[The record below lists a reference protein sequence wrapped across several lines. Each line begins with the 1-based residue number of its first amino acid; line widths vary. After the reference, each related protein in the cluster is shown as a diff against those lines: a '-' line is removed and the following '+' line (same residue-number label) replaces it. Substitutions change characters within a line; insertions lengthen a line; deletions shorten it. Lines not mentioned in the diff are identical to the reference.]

1 MTPLPLM
8 NGPLVVLAAGGTGG
22 HMFPAEALAR
32 ALIARGI
39 RTALVTDQRGQ
50 AFGETLPAVEVYRI
64 RASRLPRY
72 AIDRIKALIEMG
84 LGGLEARRLLRRLKP
99 DAVVGFGGYPSIP
112 TIFAA
117 ALAKIPIVLHEQN
130 ALLGRANRRLASRAK
145 VIATSFETVAHVP
158 AGVTTALTGNPVRPA
173 ILPVRDQAYRVP
185 GTGETL
191 SIFVT
196 GGSQGARIFS
206 EIVPPA
212 MALLPAEIK
221 TRIKIVQQCR
231 PEDLADAETAF
242 AQAGVQAELAS
253 FFTDVPARLAA
264 SHLVI
269 CRSGA
274 STVAE
279 LGVAGRPAILV
290 PYPFATDDHQ
300 TSNAE
305 AFAQGGAGWV
315 ISQRTL
321 TPQLLADRIVA
332 LATHPDSLARAAQAA
347 RAQGRPDAAERF
359 ADLVIEKIGG
369 HGTVPPAKSSV
380 RDVAA

>member
-1 MTPLPLM
+1 MTALPSM

-50 AFGETLPAVEVYRI
+50 AFGEALPSVEVYRI

-72 AIDRIKALIEMG
+72 AIDRIKAFIEMG

-158 AGVTTALTGNPVRPA
+158 AGVATALTGNPVRPA
-173 ILPVRDQAYRVP
+173 ILPVRELPYRTP
-185 GTGETL
+185 GSGEAL
-191 SIFVT
+191 SILVT
-196 GGSQGARIFS
+196 GGSQGARVFS
-206 EIVPPA
+206 EIVPAA
-212 MALLPAEIK
+212 MALLPADLK
-221 TRIKIVQQCR
+221 ARIKIVQQSR
-231 PEDLADAETAF
+231 PEDLAA
-242 AQAGVQAELAS
+242 AQADFAAAGVAAELS
-253 FFTDVPARLAA
+253 TFFNDMPARIAA

-300 TSNAE
+300 TNNAE
-305 AFAQGGAGWV
+305 AFAQGGGGWV
-315 ISQRTL
+315 ISQRIL
-321 TPQLLADRIVA
+321 TPQLLADRIAAVVA
-332 LATHPDSLARAAQAA
+332 RPETLARAAEAA

>member
-1 MTPLPLM
+1 MTPRPM
-8 NGPLVVLAAGGTGG
+8 NELLVILAAGGTGG

-32 ALIARGI
+32 ALIARGV
-39 RTALVTDQRGQ
+39 RTALITDQRGQ
-50 AFGETLPAVEVYRI
+50 AFGEALPTVEVYRI

-158 AGVTTALTGNPVRPA
+158 AGVATALTGNPVRPA
-173 ILPVRDQAYRVP
+173 ILPVRDQPYRAPVAD
-185 GTGETL
+185 ETL

-196 GGSQGARIFS
+196 GGSQGARVFS
-206 EIVPPA
+206 EIMPPA
-212 MALLPAEIK
+212 MALLPAELK

-231 PEDLADAETAF
+231 PEDLSAAETAF
-242 AQAGVQAELAS
+242 SQAGVQAELSS
-253 FFTDVPARLAA
+253 FFNDVPARLAA
-264 SHLVI
+264 CHLVI

-300 TSNAE
+300 TNNAE
-305 AFAQGGAGWV
+305 AFAQGGGGWV
-315 ISQRTL
+315 VSQRIL
-321 TPQLLADRIVA
+321 TSQLLADRIVA
-332 LATHPDSLARAAQAA
+332 LAAHPDSLARAAEAA

-369 HGTVPPAKSSV
+369 HGTVPPTKSTLK
-380 RDVAA
+380 DVAA

>member
-1 MTPLPLM
+1 MIPGTMTA
-8 NGPLVVLAAGGTGG
+8 PLVVLAAGGTGG

-50 AFGETLPAVEVYRI
+50 AFGEALPAVEVYRI

-72 AIDRIKALIEMG
+72 AIDRIKAFIEMG
-84 LGGLEARRLLRRLKP
+84 LGGLEARRLLRRLQP

-130 ALLGRANRRLASRAK
+130 ALLGRANRRLASRAR

-158 AGVTTALTGNPVRPA
+158 AGVATALTGNPVRPA
-173 ILPVRDQAYRVP
+173 VLPVRDQPYRTP
-185 GTGETL
+185 AADESL

-196 GGSQGARIFS
+196 GGSQGARVFS

-212 MALLPAEIK
+212 MALLPAELK

-231 PEDLADAETAF
+231 PEDLAEAETAF
-242 AQAGVQAELAS
+242 AQAGVQAELSS
-253 FFTDVPARLAA
+253 FFNDVPARLAA
-264 SHLVI
+264 CHLVI

-305 AFAQGGAGWV
+305 AYAQSGAAWV
-315 ISQRTL
+315 ISQRIL
-321 TPQLLADRIVA
+321 TPRLLADRIA
-332 LATHPDSLARAAQAA
+332 GLAAHPDTLARAAQALH
-347 RAQGRPDAAERF
+347 GRGWRPVGAVALAASGSTF
-359 ADLVIEKIGG
+359 F
-369 HGTVPPAKSSV
+369 
-380 RDVAA
+380 